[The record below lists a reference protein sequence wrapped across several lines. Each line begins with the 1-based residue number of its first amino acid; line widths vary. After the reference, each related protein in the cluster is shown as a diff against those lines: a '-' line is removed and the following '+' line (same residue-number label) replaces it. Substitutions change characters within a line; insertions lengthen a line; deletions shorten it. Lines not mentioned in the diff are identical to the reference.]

1 LICFPF
7 HDSFTAIPLFVKWAS
22 ARFFYWWRRWKT
34 EAKQVAARQDIEERV
49 HRLVEELVRGS
60 DLEPVEARFT
70 REGRQSYLR
79 IFIHRDEGV
88 TLTHCQEL
96 SERLDL
102 ALEVEDF
109 IPDAYILEVSSP
121 GLNRP
126 LRTPRDFERNIGRL
140 ARISTTE
147 VLDDRKRF
155 LGRIQEVD
163 DRELTLEGSK
173 STWRIPLESIAKA
186 KLEIEFR

>member
-1 LICFPF
+1 M
-7 HDSFTAIPLFVKWAS
+7 
-22 ARFFYWWRRWKT
+22 
-34 EAKQVAARQDIEERV
+34 AARREIEQRV

-60 DLEPVEARFT
+60 DLELVEAT
-70 REGRQSYLR
+70 YTHEGRRTYLR
-79 IFIHRDEGV
+79 VFIHRDEGIS
-88 TLTHCQEL
+88 LAHCQSL

-109 IPDAYILEVSSP
+109 IPDSYILEVSSP
-121 GLNRP
+121 GVNRP
-126 LRTPRDFERNIGRL
+126 LQTRRDFERNIGRL

-155 LGRIQEVD
+155 LGRIREVD

>member
-1 LICFPF
+1 M
-7 HDSFTAIPLFVKWAS
+7 
-22 ARFFYWWRRWKT
+22 
-34 EAKQVAARQDIEERV
+34 AARREIEQRV

-60 DLEPVEARFT
+60 DLELVEATYT
-70 REGRQSYLR
+70 REGRRTYLR
-79 IFIHRDEGV
+79 VFIHRDEGIS
-88 TLTHCQEL
+88 LAHCQSL

-109 IPDAYILEVSSP
+109 IPDSYILEVSSP
-121 GLNRP
+121 GVNRP
-126 LRTPRDFERNIGRL
+126 LRTRRDFERNIGRL

-155 LGRIQEVD
+155 LGWIREVD

>member
-1 LICFPF
+1 M
-7 HDSFTAIPLFVKWAS
+7 
-22 ARFFYWWRRWKT
+22 
-34 EAKQVAARQDIEERV
+34 AARQDIEQRV
-49 HRLVEELVRGS
+49 HRMVEELVRGS
-60 DLEPVEARFT
+60 DLELVEARFI
-70 REGRQSYLR
+70 REGRRTFLR
-79 IFIHRDEGV
+79 IFIHRDEGI
-88 TLTHCQEL
+88 TLTHCQSL

-109 IPDAYILEVSSP
+109 IPDSYILEVSSP

-126 LRTPRDFERNIGRL
+126 LRTRRDFERNVGRL

-155 LGRIQEVD
+155 LGWIREVD
-163 DRELTLEGSK
+163 DRELTLEGRK

-186 KLEIEFR
+186 KLEVEFR

>member
-1 LICFPF
+1 M
-7 HDSFTAIPLFVKWAS
+7 
-22 ARFFYWWRRWKT
+22 
-34 EAKQVAARQDIEERV
+34 AARREIEQRAG
-49 HRLVEELVRGS
+49 RMVEELLRGS
-60 DLEPVEARFT
+60 DQELVEVAWAR
-70 REGRQSYLR
+70 RGRQCFLR
-79 IFIHRDEGV
+79 VFIHRDEGI
-88 TLTHCQEL
+88 TLAHCQSL

-109 IPDAYILEVSSP
+109 IPDSYMLEVSSP

-126 LRTPRDFERNIGRL
+126 LRTRRDFERNMGRL

-155 LGRIQEVD
+155 LGRILEVD
-163 DRELTLEGSK
+163 DSELKLEGSK
-173 STWRIPLESIAKA
+173 RTWRIPLESIAKA

>member
-1 LICFPF
+1 M
-7 HDSFTAIPLFVKWAS
+7 
-22 ARFFYWWRRWKT
+22 
-34 EAKQVAARQDIEERV
+34 AARREIEQRV

-60 DLEPVEARFT
+60 DLELVEAT
-70 REGRQSYLR
+70 YTHEGRRTYLR
-79 IFIHRDEGV
+79 VFIHRDEGISLV
-88 TLTHCQEL
+88 HCQSL

-109 IPDAYILEVSSP
+109 IPDSYILEVSSP
-121 GLNRP
+121 GVNRP
-126 LRTPRDFERNIGRL
+126 LGTRRDFERNIGRL

-155 LGRIQEVD
+155 LGWIREVD

>member
-1 LICFPF
+1 
-7 HDSFTAIPLFVKWAS
+7 
-22 ARFFYWWRRWKT
+22 
-34 EAKQVAARQDIEERV
+34 VAARRDIEQRV
-49 HRLVEELVRGS
+49 HRMVEELVCGS
-60 DLEPVEARFT
+60 DLELVDARFI
-70 REGRQSYLR
+70 REGRQTFLR
-79 IFIHRDEGV
+79 VFIHRDEGI
-88 TLTHCQEL
+88 TLTHCQSL

-109 IPDAYILEVSSP
+109 IPDSYILEVSSP

-126 LRTPRDFERNIGRL
+126 LRTRRDFERNVGRL

-147 VLDDRKRF
+147 VLDDRNRF
-155 LGRIQEVD
+155 LGWIREVD

>member
-1 LICFPF
+1 M
-7 HDSFTAIPLFVKWAS
+7 
-22 ARFFYWWRRWKT
+22 
-34 EAKQVAARQDIEERV
+34 AARREIEQRV

-60 DLEPVEARFT
+60 DLELVEATYT
-70 REGRQSYLR
+70 REGRRTYLR
-79 IFIHRDEGV
+79 VFIHRDEGISLV
-88 TLTHCQEL
+88 HCQSL

-109 IPDAYILEVSSP
+109 IPDSYILEVSSP
-121 GLNRP
+121 GVNRP
-126 LRTPRDFERNIGRL
+126 LRTRRDFERNIGRL

-155 LGRIQEVD
+155 LGCIREVD